1 MQDGRR
7 DYADMF
13 NKFFK
18 SAKLSSTYKPVL
30 VAALVDVSDE
40 GGGGVGRK
48 ARKKWTRREGVR
60 IRVDLNAVAVP
71 FAKFYWDM
79 TASLYPRHMPPRMAD
94 PDDPDKDVA
103 IVRLI
108 EEEVEARKKRARGK
122 GVRRNAGGAGKNPA
136 GAPGES
142 RRRGKRAPDGNA
154 PPTLSELASD
164 KMAGFR
170 KKVIDESITPEVLEH
185 LLTDMK
191 GLYEICDGKDAIM
204 LDGEAAAH
212 MGRNAVTIRAA
223 LGHMITRHLEENNP
237 SARHL
242 ATMANLNERYRAKI
256 NRVNKQEA
264 NAVPPRD
271 DIVPLYTISRDD
283 IVPLYT
289 ISRNLADGLG
299 RLAGP
304 KAQGRQ

>member
-1 MQDGRR
+1 MQDRKDGRM
-7 DYADMF
+7 DCADMF

-48 ARKKWTRREGVR
+48 ARKKWTRREGGC

-94 PDDPDKDVA
+94 PDDPGKDVA

-108 EEEVEARKKRARGK
+108 EEEVEARRGKEARGP
-122 GVRRNAGGAGKNPA
+122 AGGAGKNPA

-154 PPTLSELASD
+154 PPTLGELASD

-242 ATMANLNERYRAKI
+242 ATMANLNEKYRAKI
-256 NRVNKQEA
+256 RRVNKQEA
-264 NAVPPRD
+264 NAAPPRG
-271 DIVPLYTISRDD
+271 DIVPLYTISQDD

-304 KAQGRQ
+304 RAQGRQ